1 MTTFVYVHSA
11 DRVLGGTPSN
21 FSIQLPQPLQFTGKS
36 RIRVDNIR
44 IPNTYKTI
52 DETNKY
58 LYLNT
63 PTGGDQVRTLGVGNY
78 NATQIGT
85 MFASYIDGSSTGSTY
100 DAVNNTLQLNYQ
112 PQGIFRHIH
121 FYTDAEIAAGQYKGS
136 YPAGCGP
143 SKPQS
148 CNNILQNDGTGKSEY
163 LNSHG
168 SYRIKFFSALPYDY
182 VFLRSKLL
190 SSRHS
195 VSVQGDHDVLAMVH
209 VNAAFAEI
217 LTGET
222 PINQSLEIRA
232 LYLNS
237 FDIRL
242 TDRYDNPVP
251 QTADI
256 SFQLTFLPDE

>member
-21 FSIQLPQPLQFTGKS
+21 FTIQLPQPLTFTGKS
-36 RIRVDNIR
+36 QIRVDNIR

-52 DETNKY
+52 DEQNKY
-58 LYLNT
+58 LYLRT
-63 PTGGDQVRTLGVGNY
+63 PTGGDQFRTLAVGNY

-85 MFASYIDGSSTGSTY
+85 LFASYIDNSSTSSVY
-100 DAVNNTLQLNYQ
+100 DAVNNTLMLTYQ
-112 PQGIFRHIH
+112 PAGVFTHIH
-121 FYTDAEIAAGQYKGS
+121 YYTDAELAAGLYTGS

-143 SKPQS
+143 IKPNS
-148 CNNILQNDGTGKSEY
+148 CNNILQNDGSGKSDY
-163 LNSHG
+163 LNNHA
-168 SYRIKFFSALPYDY
+168 SYRIKFFSTLPYDY

-195 VSVQGDHDVLAMVH
+195 VSVQGDHDVLAMIH

-222 PINQSLEIRA
+222 PINQSLEIHA
-232 LYLNS
+232 LNLNS

-256 SFQLTFLPDE
+256 SFQLTFIT